1 MNYNTSNPTA
11 KKNMENDRKHLKPV
25 VQISYNLW
33 SKQVNLSL
41 TTWQQLNL
49 IEWPDDINSHRSHS
63 LGAPFSFNLHEEIGC
78 RFKILNWKEEERKSR
93 EKWNWGRKKG
103 RGSNMITNRNLVGR
117 CFYQKNLVGRCSM
130 LQLTTKSLP
139 VQVMLAIRNR
149 GNKKS
154 PKRYLV
160 PIYLGQ
166 LCVQILRGI
175 RAYICQSSCYQKK
188 KAKVVYH
195 YLKYHFLTIAF
206 RSHFS
211 VVPFS

>member
-63 LGAPFSFNLHEEIGC
+63 LGAPFSFNLHEEIRCG
-78 RFKILNWKEEERKSR
+78 FKILNWKEEERKSR

-117 CFYQKNLVGRCSM
+117 CFYQKNLVGRYSM

-149 GNKKS
+149 GNKNIAEALSCSHLSRSTLCSNS
-154 PKRYLV
+154 PWH
-160 PIYLGQ
+160 
-166 LCVQILRGI
+166 
-175 RAYICQSSCYQKK
+175 SCLSKFLLSKK
-188 KAKVVYH
+188 KKGKVVYH